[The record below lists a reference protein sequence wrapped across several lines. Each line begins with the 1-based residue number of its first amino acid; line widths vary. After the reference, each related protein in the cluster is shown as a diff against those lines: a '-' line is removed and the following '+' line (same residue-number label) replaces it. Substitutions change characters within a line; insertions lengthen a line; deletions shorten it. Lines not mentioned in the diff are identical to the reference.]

1 MLTSIITSKQNKTPN
16 YTQCVDW
23 TFSFKEAWLGASTAL
38 YSVRSNVQEQ
48 AVLHYFQKT
57 RKTIKRMCPVLWWL
71 LSKVLKAPLDAW
83 AVQPEE
89 KDALIF
95 PASSAW
101 KEVTTL
107 ILSHTVFILSKYLF
121 QSKKKK
127 NQRYPSI
134 LSRSER
140 CGGRFFYERKNV
152 QLDSPR
158 IRIPLLQHTCWTEVS
173 LRPLAPCLWN
183 MVQVAATNFCFS
195 RPSLIS
201 KTLCQRLPEKL
212 PSHKL
217 FERQNEECL
226 LFKKSTCIKPT

>member
-1 MLTSIITSKQNKTPN
+1 MLTSITTSKQNKTAN

-23 TFSFKEAWLGASTAL
+23 TFSFKEVWLVASTPL
-38 YSVRSNVQEQ
+38 YSVRSTMQEQ

-57 RKTIKRMCPVLWWL
+57 RKTIKRTCPVLWWL

-89 KDALIF
+89 RDALIF

-121 QSKKKK
+121 QSKKK

-134 LSRSER
+134 PVS
-140 CGGRFFYERKNV
+140 YTH
-152 QLDSPR
+152 
-158 IRIPLLQHTCWTEVS
+158 IRAHE
-173 LRPLAPCLWN
+173 
-183 MVQVAATNFCFS
+183 
-195 RPSLIS
+195 
-201 KTLCQRLPEKL
+201 TLMNSVWRVVL
-212 PSHKL
+212 
-217 FERQNEECL
+217 
-226 LFKKSTCIKPT
+226 